1 MHKLS
6 QLELLE
12 EGFLDKVR
20 TAGRAMKAVGK
31 GIYALDPEGF
41 NKLTAPLKTISSP
54 VMGIAKGLYELT
66 PDALKRSKDSSAKNK
81 IKPTFDNVIAKYKKR
96 FPRGLTVQQLT
107 NILNTELNIKDS
119 RAPRIVQGT
128 RDIDSVILNVTGKTN
143 TADIL
148 NDEDIKKVKTALRR
162 TFIIESS
169 NMSQKVLLEQLNNF

>member
-54 VMGIAKGLYELT
+54 VTGIAKGIYELT
-66 PDALKRSKDSSAKNK
+66 PNAIKKSKDFSAKNKKKRKDFSAKNK

-107 NILNTELNIKDS
+107 NILYNECWQPQFHPYKMN
-119 RAPRIVQGT
+119 
-128 RDIDSVILNVTGKTN
+128 
-143 TADIL
+143 
-148 NDEDIKKVKTALRR
+148 LR
-162 TFIIESS
+162 
-169 NMSQKVLLEQLNNF
+169 LLF